1 VLLRRKLTVLL
12 AAALVLVMM
21 VAMAPPAFA
30 GSGPGET
37 NRDQFVCG
45 IGPEGAHFLQED
57 QARPGAS
64 EVSRPTDRPLA
75 LGCVGKQ

>member
-1 VLLRRKLTVLL
+1 MRRRIVALLAMAVMAVAML
-12 AAALVLVMM
+12 AAA
-21 VAMAPPAFA
+21 APAFA
-30 GSGPGET
+30 GPGQGET
-37 NRDQFVCG
+37 QRDQFTCG
-45 IGPEGAHFLQED
+45 IGPEVAHSLQED

>member
-1 VLLRRKLTVLL
+1 MRKRLLVLLMGLL
-12 AAALVLVMM
+12 M
-21 VAMAPPAFA
+21 VAMSAPAFA
-30 GSGPGET
+30 GQGESQ
-37 NRDQFVCG
+37 RDQFVCG
-45 IGPEGAHFLQED
+45 IGPEGAHSLQED

>member
-1 VLLRRKLTVLL
+1 MRKRLMVVLM
-12 AAALVLVMM
+12 AVMM
-21 VAMAPPAFA
+21 LVVSAAPASA
-30 GSGPGET
+30 GPGQGESQ
-37 NRDQFVCG
+37 RDQFVCG

>member
-1 VLLRRKLTVLL
+1 VLLKRRLSVLL
-12 AAALVLVMM
+12 AAALVLALM

-30 GSGPGET
+30 ASGQGET
-37 NRDQFVCG
+37 QRDQFVCG
-45 IGPEGAHFLQED
+45 IGPEGAHLLQED

>member
-1 VLLRRKLTVLL
+1 MRKRLLVLLMGLL
-12 AAALVLVMM
+12 M
-21 VAMAPPAFA
+21 VAMSAPAFA
-30 GSGPGET
+30 GPDQGESQ
-37 NRDQFVCG
+37 RDRFVCG